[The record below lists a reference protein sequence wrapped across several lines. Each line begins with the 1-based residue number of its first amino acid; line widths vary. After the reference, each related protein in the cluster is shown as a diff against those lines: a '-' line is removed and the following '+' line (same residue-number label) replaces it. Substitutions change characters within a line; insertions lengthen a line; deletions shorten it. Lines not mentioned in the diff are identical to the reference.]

1 MFVLL
6 ETANSLLYPKGENE
20 SLVACLSIINRLKEA
35 TMDPLAFVLEVSV
48 SIVRKS
54 HDLTITRP
62 ELLKLMLSFWALY
75 IAGRTLVYN
84 YYNRLGVRP
93 EGEWNP
99 G

>member
-1 MFVLL
+1 
-6 ETANSLLYPKGENE
+6 
-20 SLVACLSIINRLKEA
+20 
-35 TMDPLAFVLEVSV
+35 MDPLAFVLEVSV

-62 ELLKLMLSFWALY
+62 ELLKLMLSFWVLY
-75 IAGRTLVYN
+75 IAGQTLVYN

>member
-1 MFVLL
+1 
-6 ETANSLLYPKGENE
+6 
-20 SLVACLSIINRLKEA
+20 
-35 TMDPLAFVLEVSV
+35 MDPLAFVLEVSV

-75 IAGRTLVYN
+75 IAGRTLVYS
-84 YYNRLGVRP
+84 YLQSAG
-93 EGEWNP
+93 GETR